1 MLFGA
6 PALLKLLWI
15 VPVLLALGIAGAW
28 LRRRRL
34 RRFAEAPLWSR
45 LTPERSG
52 ALRLLRY
59 VLALV
64 AMAFAAVAA
73 ARPQVGARLVQVER
87 RGIDVVVALDVSLSM
102 EATDVV
108 PNRLDRSKQ
117 EIRELLDGLKGNRV
131 GIVLFSGSSFLLC
144 PLTVD
149 TGAANLFLDSVSP
162 DVLPDPGTNLE
173 EALRGAR
180 NAFGADLSDPRGRAV
195 ILFTDGESHVGDVDA
210 AAGSLKEDGIPV
222 LTVGVGTPNGQPIP
236 IYDAD
241 GKLTGYKK
249 DRSGEVVLSRLEEPL
264 LRRVAESTGGRY
276 YPATL
281 QGHEVGDMLGY
292 LDKLQKGE
300 LGGVVRR
307 RVEERYQVPAAVA
320 AVLLLFAIMV
330 PEARRVEEGEPS
342 EESEEPAP
350 AGKGARR

>member
-15 VPVLLALGIAGAW
+15 LPVLLALGIAGIW

-34 RRFAEAPLWSR
+34 RRFVEAPLWGR
-45 LTPERSG
+45 LSPERSG
-52 ALRLLRY
+52 TLRLLRY
-59 VLALV
+59 LLAL
-64 AMAFAAVAA
+64 AALAFAAVAA

-87 RGIDVVVALDVSLSM
+87 QGIEVVVALDVSLSM

-108 PNRLDRSKQ
+108 PDRLERSKQ
-117 EIRELLDGLKGNRV
+117 EIRELLDGLKGDRV

-144 PLTVD
+144 PMTLD
-149 TGAANLFLDSVSP
+149 TGAANLFLDTVTP

-180 NAFGADLSDPRGRAV
+180 TAFGTDISDRKGRAV

-210 AAGSLKEDGIPV
+210 AAGQLEDDGIPV

-249 DRSGEVVLSRLEEPL
+249 DRSGDVVLSRLEEPL
-264 LRRVAESTGGRY
+264 LRRLAESTGGRY

-281 QGHEVGDMLGY
+281 QGHEVGQMLDF
-292 LDKLQKGE
+292 LEKLQKGE
-300 LGGVVRR
+300 LGGAVRR
-307 RVEERYQVPAAVA
+307 RVEERYQIPAAVA
-320 AVLLLFAIMV
+320 AVLLFFAVMV
-330 PEARRVEEGEPS
+330 PEARRTEDA
-342 EESEEPAP
+342 ESPNPAP
-350 AGKGARR
+350 AKGGRG